1 MLVLVY
7 TEVYNYIRCFLG
19 FKVEK
24 IKKTSVIFSKV
35 MDYASQL
42 KLTKKSVDYLDVTL
56 DLNNSKYKPFNKPNS
71 VSLYVNSKSNH
82 PRKIINNLTA
92 AINNRLCTIS
102 SDKDTFEASSG
113 MYQTA
118 LNNSGYN

>member
-1 MLVLVY
+1 MLVY
-7 TEVYNYIRCFLG
+7 TEVYNYIRCCLG

-35 MDYASQL
+35 MDYASQS
-42 KLTKKSVDYLDVTL
+42 KLTKNSVDYLDVTL

-92 AINNRLCTIS
+92 AINNRLCT
-102 SDKDTFEASSG
+102 
-113 MYQTA
+113 Y
-118 LNNSGYN
+118 LL